1 MKLRIIGWLGLVLGA
16 SVLRGAETSS
26 SAAMFDE
33 QYLRDMEIRR
43 EEARAPKLDPKRII
57 NESNSFLKEREPEMN
72 AEEYALY
79 EKVVVMLATNPQFAL
94 RLLEGMINEKE
105 PPSPAFE
112 FILGNA
118 YYSTGDTAKAES
130 SYRSAVK
137 RYPNF
142 LRAWVNLAM
151 LYYSASRFDEAI
163 PCLTKAVTLGDRD
176 TATFGLLGFS
186 LEQTGNI
193 VSAEMAYM
201 QALASD
207 PSNGDW
213 KEGLL
218 RIYIHGRQYGRA
230 EWLVKTLIKERPK
243 EGRFW
248 LTYANI
254 LIADGRKLGAVA
266 VLESCSGLGFA
277 GPDELNLLGD
287 LYAEQALYPEALAIY
302 TKILKPAPETGENK
316 LLHFAQVLIAGDRLG
331 DAERVLAALPAN
343 LSATGRIDFLQARAD
358 LLAARRSWPEAR
370 AELNELLKLAP
381 LNGRALLSLGRAFLA
396 ENDTPRATFAF
407 ESALKVPATAHRA
420 NLELA
425 NLEIKARHYSRSVEY
440 LEAALSLEK
449 TDAVADYLARIK
461 ALVGKPEPAGEG
473 S

>member
-1 MKLRIIGWLGLVLGA
+1 MKFTRIFFLGLAAWLGVAAVQAAGFQEGA
-16 SVLRGAETSS
+16 
-26 SAAMFDE
+26 MDE
-33 QYLRDMEIRR
+33 LYLRDLLARR
-43 EEARAPKLDPKRII
+43 DETAKPKLDPKRII

-79 EKVVVMLATNPQFAL
+79 EKVVSMLATNPTFAL

-118 YYSTGDTAKAES
+118 YYAAGEVPKAEAN
-130 SYRSAVK
+130 YRSAVK
-137 RYPNF
+137 RYPSF

-151 LYYSASRFDEAI
+151 LYYSSGRFTDAVPCFSKAI
-163 PCLTKAVTLGDRD
+163 TLGDRE

-207 PSNGDW
+207 PANGDW

-218 RIYIHGRQYGRA
+218 RIYIQGRQYGRA
-230 EWLVKTLIKERPK
+230 EWLVKTLIKERPQ
-243 EGRFW
+243 ENRFW

-254 LIADGRKLGAVA
+254 LLADGRKLAALA
-266 VLESCSGLGFA
+266 VLEGCA
-277 GPDELNLLGD
+277 GIGIAGTDELTLLGD
-287 LYAEQALYPEALAIY
+287 LYAEQSLYPEALAIY
-302 TKILKPAPETGENK
+302 ARILKPAPETGENK
-316 LLHFAQVLIAGDRLG
+316 LLHFAQVLIAEQKLPE
-331 DAERVLAALPAN
+331 AERVLAALPPT
-343 LSATGRIDFLQARAD
+343 LSPAGKLDQLQARAD
-358 LLAARRSWPEAR
+358 LLAARQEWTEAR
-370 AELNELLKLAP
+370 AQLNELLKLAP

-396 ENDTPRATFAF
+396 ENDPARATFAF
-407 ESALKVPATAHRA
+407 TSALQIPTAAHRA
-420 NLELA
+420 SLELA
-425 NLEIKARHYSRSVEY
+425 NIEIKARHYAKSIEY
-440 LEAALSLEK
+440 LERALSIEK

-461 ALVGKPEPAGEG
+461 ALTAKAAGTEG